1 MSTTR
6 KGTVMKEEG
15 DVGTPRN
22 GKKEADESIPKIVMT
37 TVMILIATGNEKIL
51 GTKKEQSLR
60 RLHMSDGERALEKVD
75 TLITGVKTLE
85 NDNVTTARRRE
96 SALINEAVTVNTGTE
111 SRLSGDM
118 KRLPVERTQG
128 KNE

>member
-1 MSTTR
+1 
-6 KGTVMKEEG
+6 MKEEG